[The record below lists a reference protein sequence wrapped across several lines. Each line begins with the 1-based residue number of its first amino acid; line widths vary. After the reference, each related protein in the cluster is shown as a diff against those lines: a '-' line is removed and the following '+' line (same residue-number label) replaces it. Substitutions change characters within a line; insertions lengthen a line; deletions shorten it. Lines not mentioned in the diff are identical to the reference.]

1 VSGGGQKISKS
12 SLLTAVV
19 LAVTTLPLL
28 GCADHIFH
36 SFNIDHAESLSVD
49 ARQRVVLVTHKG
61 GKTRD
66 RTIVCTEPQPDIVKA
81 GATAGRAVAS
91 VPPADPSK
99 GTQVAVTSAAGEAT
113 ALIAL
118 RSQTIQLLR
127 DGLYR
132 ACEAYMNGAIDQHQ
146 YNIVLLNI
154 DKLMITLLGVDAIG
168 AIQSRDQNVGGVVA
182 SDTKE
187 IQADALTDILFAA
200 NAQSSAPALC
210 ISLLASGELRL
221 DNPGQQALLVRCDY
235 LLAGTF
241 EHLVRQREGAAARDG
256 ALAALKAPLPNKT
269 SIGAGE
275 QSASHIGTWTTSTAL
290 MNAEQH
296 ESVAAWRAWDQWTVQ
311 FP

>member
-12 SLLTAVV
+12 FLLMAVV

-28 GCADHIFH
+28 GCADHIFR

-168 AIQSRDQNVGGVVA
+168 TIQSRDQNLGGVA

>member
-1 VSGGGQKISKS
+1 LSGGGQRITKS
-12 SLLTAVV
+12 FLLTAVV

-36 SFNIDHAESLSVD
+36 SFNIDHGESLSVD

-66 RTIVCTEPQPDIVKA
+66 RTVVCTEPQPDAV
-81 GATAGRAVAS
+81 TAGRAAAS
-91 VPPADPSK
+91 LPPAGPSK
-99 GTQVAVTSAAGEAT
+99 GAQAAVASASGEAT
-113 ALIAL
+113 ALFAA
-118 RSQTIQLLR
+118 RTQTIQLLR

-146 YNIVLLNI
+146 YNVVLLNL

-168 AIQSRDQNVGGVVA
+168 GIQSREQTGGGGAA

-187 IQADALTDILFAA
+187 IQADAVTDILFAA
-200 NAQSSAPALC
+200 NAKSSAPALC

-221 DNPGQQALLVRCDY
+221 DNPGQQALLMRCDY

-241 EHLVRQREGAAARDG
+241 EHLVRQGQLAAAQDG
-256 ALAALKAPLPNKT
+256 ALAALKVPSPNKT
-269 SIGAGE
+269 SISTGGQSPGQIGA
-275 QSASHIGTWTTSTAL
+275 WTTSTAL
-290 MNAEQH
+290 TQQH
-296 ESVAAWRAWDQWTVQ
+296 ESMAAWRAWDQWTVQ
-311 FP
+311 FQ